1 MAHLLIFEFSLTE
14 DYNLELQYRKP
25 FLDVWEDE
33 KNDRELGSLSERM
46 GVRDRATGALMMTEE
61 EKDAA
66 SQCSLAIHVFAFTDS
81 PRFLSCILLLQG
93 VKGLLSTRKLQTLRR
108 NPYCLLYHRIEYEQY
123 KSQVNP
129 AATDAIPVNPVGAD
143 KLITPL

>member
-1 MAHLLIFEFSLTE
+1 MAHLLTLEFSLTE

-33 KNDRELGSLSERM
+33 KNDRELGPLGERM
-46 GVRDRATGALMMTEE
+46 GVCDRATGALMMTEE

-66 SQCSLAIHVFAFTDS
+66 SRYSLANHIFAFTDS

-93 VKGLLSTRKLQTLRR
+93 VRVATSLELPTLPR
-108 NPYCLLYHRIEYEQY
+108 NLYCPLYYGIEFGEY
-123 KSQVNP
+123 KSQVMY
-129 AATDAIPVNPVGAD
+129 AATDAMPQ
-143 KLITPL
+143 